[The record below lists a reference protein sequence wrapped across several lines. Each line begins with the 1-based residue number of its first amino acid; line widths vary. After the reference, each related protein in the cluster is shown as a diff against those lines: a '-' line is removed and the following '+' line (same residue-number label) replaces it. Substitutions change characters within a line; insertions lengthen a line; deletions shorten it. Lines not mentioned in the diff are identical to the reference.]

1 MGSEP
6 AASLTVG
13 MSIEASQTVTEERT
27 ARHMGS
33 GSVRVYSTPSMV
45 LFIEETCHK
54 LAAQALPP
62 GNSTVGVSLN
72 IQHLAPTPVGQHVT
86 VRAEVVQVEGK
97 RITFR
102 ADVADE
108 VEPVG
113 HAEHVRAIIDLE
125 RFQQRVQAKA
135 QGMSGRG

>member
-45 LFIEETCHK
+45 LFIEETC
-54 LAAQALPP
+54 
-62 GNSTVGVSLN
+62 
-72 IQHLAPTPVGQHVT
+72 
-86 VRAEVVQVEGK
+86 AEVVQVEGK